1 MTMNHSF
8 AKRMT
13 ESVQED
19 RMKQITPAQEA
30 ELKHLKRMV
39 DNNEQAGNRV
49 DAAPDAWNNLHQA
62 RRELKDFVSKLRRE
76 GYLI

>member
-1 MTMNHSF
+1 
-8 AKRMT
+8 
-13 ESVQED
+13 
-19 RMKQITPAQEA
+19 MKNITPAQEA

-62 RRELKDFVSKLRRE
+62 RRELKDLS
-76 GYLI
+76 LIHI